1 MRSIA
6 AFVICVFAS
15 LNYFAQPGGY
25 PFRVNVVD
33 EKGEPIRDAWVKILP
48 RQNGTQHFIERS
60 FLPTDGS
67 HSTFVAVIVGREE
80 VEIDAEASAEGF
92 DPATKTIRAKCCS
105 PVETITLTANGK
117 PRPEFP
123 PLVTLRGRLMNAF
136 GEPMMGI
143 RFQGPS
149 GYTYYPDGKPNGEY
163 SIKVVPGSYR
173 VEFWPSSC
181 TRYTLED
188 YIVGP
193 EGKTLDLTTECKYK
207 RGNP

>member
-1 MRSIA
+1 MKLIA
-6 AFVICVFAS
+6 ALVICLFAS
-15 LNYFAQPGGY
+15 LHCFAQPGGY
-25 PFRVNVVD
+25 LVRVNVVD

-48 RQNGTQHFIERS
+48 RLNGTQNFIERS

-67 HSTFVAVIVGREE
+67 HSTFAAAVVGREE
-80 VEIDAEASAEGF
+80 VEIDVEASAEGF
-92 DPATKTIRAKCCS
+92 DPVAKTIRTKCCS
-105 PVETITLTANGK
+105 QTETIALTGNGK
-117 PRPEFP
+117 PRPTFP
-123 PLVTLRGRLMNAF
+123 PLVTLRGRLMNTF

-149 GYTYYPDGKPNGEY
+149 GYTYYPDGNGNGEY

-188 YIVGP
+188 YIVGA

-207 RGNP
+207 RGND